1 MFYKNNECRCTLIAS
16 YAVSCDESFAN
27 GRVPIKLVSSYCMEM
42 RQEIKPMGAGKR
54 LHDQEENGSN
64 SYFHMISTENLLFP

>member
-1 MFYKNNECRCTLIAS
+1 MRVL
-16 YAVSCDESFAN
+16 AN
-27 GRVPIKLVSSYCMEM
+27 GSVPIKLVSSYRMEM
-42 RQEIKPMGAGKR
+42 RQEIKPMGASKR